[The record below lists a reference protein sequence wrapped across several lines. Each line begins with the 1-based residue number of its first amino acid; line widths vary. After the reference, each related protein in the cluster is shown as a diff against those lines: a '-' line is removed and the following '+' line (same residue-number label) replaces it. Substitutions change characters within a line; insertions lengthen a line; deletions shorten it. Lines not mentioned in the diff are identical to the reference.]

1 MYLYMYNNK
10 ELETFHK
17 NLKSETNKKDIIL
30 SQYFFYLST
39 ILPFIMY
46 HFNNNNFPCTLSDT
60 ISSKE
65 PKIVHHITW
74 LIGWLFLLKVIFKSG
89 CSIIKLFSIIMLST
103 VIIASIIYPIDRKKK
118 NNKIH
123 YICSF
128 LYMLLHIVMFKILN
142 IKNIYVN
149 YFNLYFFLLVITS
162 SNSKKNLKKVRQIID
177 FIFMIS
183 EYFLF
188 LSFIS
193 GMTSNFNN

>member
-1 MYLYMYNNK
+1 
-10 ELETFHK
+10 
-17 NLKSETNKKDIIL
+17 
-30 SQYFFYLST
+30 
-39 ILPFIMY
+39 
-46 HFNNNNFPCTLSDT
+46 
-60 ISSKE
+60 
-65 PKIVHHITW
+65 
-74 LIGWLFLLKVIFKSG
+74 
-89 CSIIKLFSIIMLST
+89 
-103 VIIASIIYPIDRKKK
+103 
-118 NNKIH
+118 
-123 YICSF
+123 
-128 LYMLLHIVMFKILN
+128 MLLHIVMFKILN